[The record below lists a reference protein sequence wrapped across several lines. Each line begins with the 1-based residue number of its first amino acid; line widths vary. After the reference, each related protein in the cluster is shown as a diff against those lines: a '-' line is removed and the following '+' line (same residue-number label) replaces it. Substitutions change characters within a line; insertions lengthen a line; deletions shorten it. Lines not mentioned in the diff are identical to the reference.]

1 MQCRERKLSVAFGDC
16 KGQRVDQQVVEAVD
30 SRFRPCLPVIL
41 RITLL
46 DSLTSSGTASA
57 RRVDRTGPAAPWWQQ
72 HALHGDECSRTCT
85 CRAKAAPPAA
95 ANVPKNPS
103 HSFTLG
109 RIHSATS
116 SQVVNQVSGRTT
128 ACIQRAYN
136 EPTQGAPA
144 RLPLPPTTTEPDA
157 SCLAAP
163 GAGARSVPS

>member
-57 RRVDRTGPAAPWWQQ
+57 RTADRTGPAAPWWQQ

-85 CRAKAAPPAA
+85 CRAKAAPPMSQKTQVIRSLWAA
-95 ANVPKNPS
+95 FTAPRQVKSSTKSLGAQRRAFNARTMNQRKVPQHACPYR
-103 HSFTLG
+103 LQLL
-109 RIHSATS
+109 
-116 SQVVNQVSGRTT
+116 SQML
-128 ACIQRAYN
+128 
-136 EPTQGAPA
+136 PA
-144 RLPLPPTTTEPDA
+144 
-157 SCLAAP
+157 
-163 GAGARSVPS
+163 